1 MQRMIQNSDN
11 AAATSLFYFGGG
23 CNSLTKF
30 NRLIPMDDTT
40 VGCQTPSYY
49 GWGNTTTTA
58 TDQVQLMRLF
68 AYGRPNGVLSSD
80 AQDYGNQLMQGVE
93 PDQRFGITCGPWGT
107 VCYQPNYAKPDPDVT
122 VSVKNGWK
130 TLPTCTKPV
139 DQCPWQ
145 VNSTGWVRGKGRNYA
160 LTVLTTRD
168 PVGGGGTDGFNYG
181 IDTIQNVSQLVW
193 ANLGAINRG
202 R

>member
-1 MQRMIQNSDN
+1 MPHKRHDSFEVLYIE
-11 AAATSLFYFGGG
+11 
-23 CNSLTKF
+23 C
-30 NRLIPMDDTT
+30 
-40 VGCQTPSYY
+40 PSI
-49 GWGNTTTTA
+49 
-58 TDQVQLMRLF
+58 DR
-68 AYGRPNGVLSSD
+68 
-80 AQDYGNQLMQGVE
+80 
-93 PDQRFGITCGPWGT
+93 
-107 VCYQPNYAKPDPDVT
+107 
-122 VSVKNGWK
+122 
-130 TLPTCTKPV
+130 LPTCTKPV

-193 ANLGAINRG
+193 ANLGANNRG